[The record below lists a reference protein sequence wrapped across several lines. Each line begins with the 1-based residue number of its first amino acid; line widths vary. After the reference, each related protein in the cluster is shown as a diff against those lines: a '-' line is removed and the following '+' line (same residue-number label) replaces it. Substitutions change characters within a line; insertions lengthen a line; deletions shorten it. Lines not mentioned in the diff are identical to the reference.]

1 LINLVV
7 AETAG
12 PERLDHFLVRTL
24 PQYSR
29 ARLQEWIEAGR
40 VRVEGEMRKPSY
52 KLRTGESVSVEPAEP
67 RPLRAFAEEIPL
79 DILYEDQDVIAVNK
93 PAGMVV
99 HAGAGR
105 HEGTLVNALL
115 HKYGDLSQV
124 GGPLRPGIVHR
135 LDKGTSGILLV
146 TRTDGAHR
154 RLAAQF
160 AARSVEK
167 TYLAL
172 VQGNPRADHGVID
185 RPVSR
190 DPRHRTRMTA
200 RLAAGRA
207 AHTEFTVRARF
218 EKSALLEVRI
228 GTGRTHQIRVH
239 LASLGHPVAGDTLYG
254 AAAVP
259 ERRPFLHAWR
269 IRFDSPSTGERL
281 KVEAP
286 LAPELTQW
294 LDRLGP
300 YNLG

>member
-1 LINLVV
+1 MITLVV
-7 AETAG
+7 AESAAG
-12 PERLDHFLVRTL
+12 ERLDHLLARELAQF
-24 PQYSR
+24 SR

-40 VRVEGEMRKPSY
+40 VLVNGEKRKASY
-52 KLRTGESVSVEPAEP
+52 KLRPGETVGVEPAES
-67 RPLRAFAEEIPL
+67 RPLNAFPEEIPL
-79 DILYEDQDVIAVNK
+79 EILYEDADVIAVNK

-115 HKYGDLSQV
+115 HRYGGLSQA

-135 LDKGTSGILLV
+135 LDKGTSGVLLV
-146 TRTDGAHR
+146 ARTDAAHR
-154 RLAAQF
+154 NLAAQF
-160 AARSVEK
+160 ASRKVEK
-167 TYLAL
+167 IYLAL
-172 VQGNPRADHGVID
+172 VQGKPRADRGVID
-185 RPVSR
+185 RPVTR

-200 RLAAGRA
+200 RLGTGRE

-218 EKSALLEVRI
+218 DKFALLEIRI

-239 LASLGHPVAGDTLYG
+239 LASMGHPVAGDTLYG
-254 AAAVP
+254 AAAAE

-269 IRFDSPSTGERL
+269 ISFDSPGRGERVR
-281 KVEAP
+281 VEAP
-286 LAPELTQW
+286 LAEELRQW